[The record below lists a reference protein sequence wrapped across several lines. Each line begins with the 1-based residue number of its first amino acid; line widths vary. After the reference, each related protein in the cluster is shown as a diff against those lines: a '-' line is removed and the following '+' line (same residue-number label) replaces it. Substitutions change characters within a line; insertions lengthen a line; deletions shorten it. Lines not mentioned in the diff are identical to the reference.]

1 MGPVIEGRTLA
12 RGVAT
17 GEVVVLEEPLS
28 FWGGVDP
35 RDGTVVS
42 EHHPQFGILLRER
55 VLVMPSGRGSSS
67 SSSVLAEAIRL
78 GTAPAG
84 ILLREP
90 DPIVVLGAVVAR
102 ELYGVELPVV
112 ALDEMDYRS
121 LSTGET
127 ISVDATGNPAALH
140 SDTDQRT
147 GEEHGS

>member
-1 MGPVIEGRTLA
+1 VIKGRTLA

-28 FWGGVDP
+28 FWGGVDA
-35 RDGTVVS
+35 REGIVVS

-84 ILLREP
+84 ILLREV
-90 DPIVVLGAVVAR
+90 DPIIVLGAVVAQ

-112 ALDEMDYRS
+112 ALDEEDYRS
-121 LSTGET
+121 LRQGDVV
-127 ISVDATGNPAALH
+127 SVDATGDPATLH
-140 SDTDQRT
+140 S
-147 GEEHGS
+147 GVG

>member
-1 MGPVIEGRTLA
+1 VIEGRTLA

-28 FWGGVDP
+28 FWGGVDA
-35 RDGTVVS
+35 REGIVVS

-78 GTAPAG
+78 GTAPAA
-84 ILLREP
+84 ILLREV
-90 DPIVVLGAVVAR
+90 DPIIVLGALVAQ

-112 ALDEMDYRS
+112 ALGEEDYRS
-121 LSTGET
+121 LSQGDVV
-127 ISVDATGNPAALH
+127 SVDATGDPATLQ
-140 SDTDQRT
+140 S
-147 GEEHGS
+147 GLG

>member
-1 MGPVIEGRTLA
+1 MIKGRTLA

-28 FWGGVDP
+28 FWGGVDA
-35 RDGTVVS
+35 REGIVVS
-42 EHHPQFGILLRER
+42 KHHPQFGILLRER

-84 ILLREP
+84 ILLREV
-90 DPIVVLGAVVAR
+90 DPIIVLGAVVAQ

-112 ALDEMDYRS
+112 ALDEEDYRS
-121 LSTGET
+121 LRQGDVV
-127 ISVDATGNPAALH
+127 SVDATGDPATLH
-140 SDTDQRT
+140 S
-147 GEEHGS
+147 GVG

>member
-1 MGPVIEGRTLA
+1 MIKGRTLA

-28 FWGGVDP
+28 FWGGVDA
-35 RDGTVVS
+35 REGIVVS

-84 ILLREP
+84 ILLREA

-112 ALDEMDYRS
+112 ALDEEDYRS
-121 LSTGET
+121 LNPGDVV
-127 ISVDATGNPAALH
+127 SVDATGNPATLH
-140 SDTDQRT
+140 S
-147 GEEHGS
+147 GLG

>member
-112 ALDEMDYRS
+112 ALDEEDYRS
-121 LSTGET
+121 LRQGDVV
-127 ISVDATGNPAALH
+127 SVDATGEPATLH
-140 SDTDQRT
+140 S
-147 GEEHGS
+147 GLG

>member
-1 MGPVIEGRTLA
+1 VIKGRTLA

-28 FWGGVDP
+28 FWGGVDA
-35 RDGTVVS
+35 REGIVVS
-42 EHHPQFGILLRER
+42 EHHPQFGILLSKR

-84 ILLREP
+84 ILLREV
-90 DPIVVLGAVVAR
+90 DPIIVLGAVVAR

-112 ALDEMDYRS
+112 ALDEEDHRS
-121 LSTGET
+121 LRQGDVV
-127 ISVDATGNPAALH
+127 SVDATGDPATLH
-140 SDTDQRT
+140 S
-147 GEEHGS
+147 GLG

>member
-1 MGPVIEGRTLA
+1 VIEGRTLA

-28 FWGGVDP
+28 FWGGVDA
-35 RDGTVVS
+35 REGIVVS

-78 GTAPAG
+78 GTAPAA
-84 ILLREP
+84 ILLREV
-90 DPIVVLGAVVAR
+90 DPIIVLGALVAQ

-112 ALDEMDYRS
+112 ALGEEDYRS
-121 LSTGET
+121 LSPGDVV
-127 ISVDATGNPAALH
+127 SVDATGDPATLH
-140 SDTDQRT
+140 S
-147 GEEHGS
+147 GVG

>member
-1 MGPVIEGRTLA
+1 VIEGRTLA
-12 RGVAT
+12 RGVAS

-28 FWGGVDP
+28 FWGGVDA
-35 RDGTVVS
+35 REGIVVS

-84 ILLREP
+84 IVLREA

-112 ALDEMDYRS
+112 ALDEEEYRS
-121 LSTGET
+121 LNPGDVV
-127 ISVDATGNPAALH
+127 SVDATGDPATLH
-140 SDTDQRT
+140 S
-147 GEEHGS
+147 GLG

>member
-1 MGPVIEGRTLA
+1 MIRGRTLA
-12 RGVAT
+12 RGVAS

-28 FWGGVDP
+28 FWGGVDA
-35 RDGTVVS
+35 REGIVVS

-55 VLVMPSGRGSSS
+55 VLMMPSGRGSSS

-84 ILLREP
+84 ILLREV

-112 ALDEMDYRS
+112 ALDEEDYRS
-121 LSTGET
+121 LNPGDVV
-127 ISVDATGNPAALH
+127 SVDATGDPATLH
-140 SDTDQRT
+140 S
-147 GEEHGS
+147 GLG

>member
-1 MGPVIEGRTLA
+1 VIKGRTLA

-28 FWGGVDP
+28 FWGGVDA
-35 RDGTVVS
+35 REGIVVS

-84 ILLREP
+84 ILLREA

-112 ALDEMDYRS
+112 ALDEEDYRS
-121 LSTGET
+121 LNPGDVV
-127 ISVDATGNPAALH
+127 SVDATGDPATLH
-140 SDTDQRT
+140 S
-147 GEEHGS
+147 GLG

>member
-1 MGPVIEGRTLA
+1 VIKGRTLA

-17 GEVVVLEEPLS
+17 GEMVVLEEPLS
-28 FWGGVDP
+28 FWGGVDA
-35 RDGTVVS
+35 REGIVVS

-84 ILLREP
+84 ILLREV
-90 DPIVVLGAVVAR
+90 DPIIVLGAVVAQ

-112 ALDEMDYRS
+112 ALDEEGYRS
-121 LSTGET
+121 LRQGEVV
-127 ISVDATGNPAALH
+127 SVDATGDPATLH
-140 SDTDQRT
+140 S
-147 GEEHGS
+147 GLG

>member
-1 MGPVIEGRTLA
+1 MIEGRTLA

-28 FWGGVDP
+28 FWGGVDA
-35 RDGTVVS
+35 REGIVVS
-42 EHHPQFGILLRER
+42 EHHPQFGVLLRER

-84 ILLREP
+84 ILLREA

-112 ALDEMDYRS
+112 ALDEEDYRS
-121 LSTGET
+121 LNPGDVV
-127 ISVDATGNPAALH
+127 SVDATVDPATLH
-140 SDTDQRT
+140 SGLGEKT
-147 GEEHGS
+147 GEKHEW

>member
-1 MGPVIEGRTLA
+1 VIEGRTLA

-28 FWGGVDP
+28 FWGGVDA
-35 RDGTVVS
+35 REGIVVS

-84 ILLREP
+84 ILLREA

-112 ALDEMDYRS
+112 ALDEEDYRS
-121 LSTGET
+121 LNPGDVV
-127 ISVDATGNPAALH
+127 SVDATGGPATLH
-140 SDTDQRT
+140 S
-147 GEEHGS
+147 GLG

>member
-1 MGPVIEGRTLA
+1 MIEGRTLA

-28 FWGGVDP
+28 FWGGVDA
-35 RDGTVVS
+35 REGIVVS

-55 VLVMPSGRGSSS
+55 VLVMRSGRGSSS

-84 ILLREP
+84 ILLREA

-112 ALDEMDYRS
+112 ALDEEDYRS
-121 LSTGET
+121 LNPGDVV
-127 ISVDATGNPAALH
+127 SVDATGNPATLH
-140 SDTDQRT
+140 S
-147 GEEHGS
+147 GLG

>member
-1 MGPVIEGRTLA
+1 VIKGRTLA

-28 FWGGVDP
+28 FWGGVDA
-35 RDGTVVS
+35 REGIVVS
-42 EHHPQFGILLRER
+42 KHHPQFGILLRER

-84 ILLREP
+84 ILLREV
-90 DPIVVLGAVVAR
+90 DPIIVLGAVVAQ

-112 ALDEMDYRS
+112 ALDEEDYRS
-121 LSTGET
+121 LRQGDVV
-127 ISVDATGNPAALH
+127 SVDATGDPATLH
-140 SDTDQRT
+140 S
-147 GEEHGS
+147 GLG